1 MGILKN
7 FFFSQ
12 QIVFQLFKSLKILF
26 FHKVEKSG
34 EKWFFSFYL
43 YRKIFLFVMARF
55 IGEFECKIDNKGRI
69 ILPAKLRLQ
78 IPDKDAKSMV
88 INRGFEKC
96 LVLYTSADWNLETEK
111 LNVLND
117 FNRQARKFIRQFNNG
132 ANIVQIDNNS
142 RINIPN
148 NLVEYADL
156 KDDVIISCYNNK
168 IELWNK
174 THYQEELS
182 FDDEEFSRMAEELM
196 GNKNPQNQIGFDRD
210 DRDD

>member
-1 MGILKN
+1 M
-7 FFFSQ
+7 
-12 QIVFQLFKSLKILF
+12 
-26 FHKVEKSG
+26 EKSG

-43 YRKIFLFVMARF
+43 YRKIFSTVMARF

-174 THYQEELS
+174 THYQEELN